1 MRHSSRNW
9 VLIGFLHPAASLPTA
24 TLGHMNHSPMP
35 QRHARSHGSARR
47 GVSARRGA
55 IFTALTVSTCV
66 LAACGSST
74 SPTNTGS
81 EATIPSASSQEQATP
96 SQSSATPSPSL
107 SGSSAAAEP
116 STTNGSESGDPGA
129 RQAAGA
135 ASTGRDDRC
144 HTSDISASLKTE
156 SGAAGSSY
164 LTITLTN
171 QSDHPCTFYGYPGV
185 SAVGGN
191 DGHQIGKPA
200 DKDHNATASLVTVAP
215 GEAATVSVKKAQ
227 SGNYSPESCKPQQAR
242 GLRIYP
248 PDEEAALFV
257 DYPTD
262 ACSGDTVDMHV
273 GPITKK

>member
-1 MRHSSRNW
+1 
-9 VLIGFLHPAASLPTA
+9 
-24 TLGHMNHSPMP
+24 MNHSPKP

-47 GVSARRGA
+47 CVLARRGA
-55 IFTALTVSTCV
+55 VFAALTVSACV
-66 LAACGSST
+66 LAACGSGT
-74 SPTNTGS
+74 SSTNTGS
-81 EATIPSASSQEQATP
+81 ESTVPSVSSQAQGIPSE
-96 SQSSATPSPSL
+96 SSAAPSPSL
-107 SGSSAAAEP
+107 SGSSTVGP
-116 STTNGSESGDPGA
+116 STKNGSEPNDA
-129 RQAAGA
+129 AAHNAAGA

-144 HTSDISASLKTE
+144 HTADIAASLKTE

-171 QSDHPCTFYGYPGV
+171 QSDHSCTFYGYPGV

-200 DKDHNATASLVTVAP
+200 DKDRNATASLVTVAP
-215 GEAATVSVKKAQ
+215 GEAATVTVKKAQ
-227 SGNYSPESCKPQQAR
+227 AGSYSPKSCKPQQAR

-248 PDEEAALFV
+248 PDEKAALFV